1 MRAKV
6 LVVLLAFHCGH
17 TMVAAAAAIIVQME
31 RNMKMEE
38 LFPSEIASF
47 KEIPW

>member
-1 MRAKV
+1 
-6 LVVLLAFHCGH
+6 
-17 TMVAAAAAIIVQME
+17 MVAATPAIIVQVE

-38 LFPSEIASF
+38 LFPSEIAFF